1 MPSDRSLENLKKAPF
16 KPLGETAMSGKPLCV
31 KVPQDIDDWVRA
43 LPNSSAWLREVIV
56 AAAKE
61 EIAKEVVE

>member
-1 MPSDRSLENLKKAPF
+1 
-16 KPLGETAMSGKPLCV
+16 MSGKPLCV